1 MRTYQPTMFGFESG
15 HVLVCARTEDD
26 DNIRAL
32 DKWLNQSSRDT
43 IYGASL
49 YTRLAASAE
58 TQGKVALAEG
68 YLIDAYKL
76 CRKAELTT
84 KAADLAERLY
94 ILLFN
99 KSATDGANERKALA
113 WKKLAESLRSETFGI
128 I

>member
-1 MRTYQPTMFGFESG
+1 MRTYQPTMVGLESG
-15 HVLVCARTEDD
+15 IMLACARPEDD

-32 DKWLNQSSRDT
+32 DRWMNQSARDT
-43 IYGASL
+43 VYGASL

-58 TQGKVALAEG
+58 TQGKIALAEN

-84 KAADLAERLY
+84 KSADLAERLY
-94 ILLFN
+94 ILLFDKGSADTTN
-99 KSATDGANERKALA
+99 KRKALA
-113 WKKLAESLRSETFGI
+113 WKKLAESLRSESFGI